1 MTAVKV
7 RGRDVAVTL
16 SAATLTAAVLSFVAG
31 DIHALLI
38 EAHLRE
44 WWAYGWF
51 FVAAAIGQG
60 AFAFLILLRQP
71 AWLLLVAI
79 VGNLAILGMYVL
91 SRTNGPPL
99 GPHAGVPERV
109 EALDV
114 VCTAAELGVV
124 VACLALLPRRLARGT
139 TTVLAVAGIALWTA
153 RLTGVLL

>member
-1 MTAVKV
+1 MTAVRV
-7 RGRDVAVTL
+7 RGHDVAVTL
-16 SAATLTAAVLSFVAG
+16 SAATVTAALLSFIAG

-38 EAHLRE
+38 EAHLHE

-51 FVAAAIGQG
+51 FVAVATGQG
-60 AFAFLILLRQP
+60 GFAFLILLRQP
-71 AWLLLVAI
+71 VWLLLTAI
-79 VGNLAILGMYVL
+79 AGNLAILGMYVL

-124 VACLALLPRRLARGT
+124 VACLALLPRPVARRT

-153 RLTGVLL
+153 RLTDVLL